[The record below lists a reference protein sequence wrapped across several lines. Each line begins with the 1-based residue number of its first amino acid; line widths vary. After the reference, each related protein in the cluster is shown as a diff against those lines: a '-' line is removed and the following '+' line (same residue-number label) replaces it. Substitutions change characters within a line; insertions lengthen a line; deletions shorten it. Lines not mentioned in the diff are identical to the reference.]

1 MNEGARHVWIT
12 GGTRAERSGPLLE
25 QRPDVAVD
33 CHRRRFGPYTGVG
46 SLLRALLPELGDR
59 ATAEAAKHR
68 KEVLA
73 VAPELSELLGSVQGN
88 LTVTVPELERT
99 RWFPASMTR
108 RQSQGLI
115 DLLRALAAPDG
126 PGRPLTLALDSVHE
140 ADPTDLEFLTLALRR
155 LDPARVRL
163 VVGGAEADWPQ
174 ELTAARESYTQQ
186 LLAADPGPA
195 EPRQP
200 GEPADAARAFV
211 ASDGTSDDP
220 ALIAGYAACDPALRA
235 SLHDERAKELTEH
248 GLWSA
253 RFGALP
259 WHRTH
264 GSGPASEV
272 MVAVTEAAAQCI
284 GAAHYAGGLYLVE
297 PLVQR
302 TDPEQEPDAY
312 YYVKLLVAQCLGAL
326 SRPEE
331 TEEVYWDLLSRT
343 NRAKAH
349 MSIYYALGIIYTRL
363 YDPDHKDHRRARA
376 FMNTAIEIAKLLPEP
391 DDRAFHTVFMGN
403 GKALVDMHLR
413 NPQAA
418 LTLVENGIALLERE
432 LGPDQH
438 RLHRSVLHHNRS
450 QLLVGL
456 ARLDEAAAELD
467 QVIDVDPMYP
477 EYRFDRGNVRCRQG
491 RPDQALLDYDDAAR
505 LGPPF
510 PELFHNRGQ
519 ARADSGDLS
528 GAAADFGYVLD
539 LEPDHLEGRLSLS
552 ALLLDTGD
560 AAGAV
565 RVAAEGIEL
574 APDEARLHCSL
585 GLALLELDQPERA
598 SAAFDRALELDPE
611 LTAARVNRAVADYQR
626 GRFGPA
632 LNDLTTA
639 LQRDPDNPDLL
650 YNRGFVHE
658 ALEQWEQAVADY
670 GLALRAANA
679 DRSELLYRRG
689 LSLAAAGRHREA
701 DADLRAHLAL
711 GDSPYRDEV
720 EVLLAKQQ
728 AEQDAG

>member
-1 MNEGARHVWIT
+1 MNEEPRHLWIT
-12 GGTRAERSGPLLE
+12 GTTRAERSGPLLE
-25 QRPDVAVD
+25 HRPDVAVD

-46 SLLRALLPELGDR
+46 SLLRALLPQLGDW
-59 ATAEAAKHR
+59 ATAEAAHHR

-73 VAPELSELLGSVQGN
+73 VAPELADLLGAVQGN

-99 RWFPASMTR
+99 RWFPASTTR

-115 DLLRALAAPDG
+115 DLLRVLTAPDG

-163 VVGGAEADWPQ
+163 VVAGAEAEWPP
-174 ELTAARESYTQQ
+174 ELAAASELHTRQ
-186 LLAADPGPA
+186 LLAAGPGPV
-195 EPRQP
+195 EPPQP
-200 GEPADAARAFV
+200 GGPVDAARAFI

-235 SLHDERAKELTEH
+235 SLHDERAKELTAD
-248 GLWSA
+248 GPLSA

-259 WHRTH
+259 WHRTN
-264 GSGPASEV
+264 GGAPASETT
-272 MVAVTEAAAQCI
+272 VAVAEAAAQCI
-284 GAAHYAGGLYLVE
+284 GAAHYAAGLHLVE
-297 PLVQR
+297 PLVER
-302 TDPEQEPDAY
+302 TDPLRDPDTY
-312 YYVKLLVAQCLGAL
+312 YYLKLLVAQCLGAL

-331 TEEVYWDLLSRT
+331 TEDIYWDLLSRT
-343 NRAKAH
+343 NRPKAH

-363 YDPDHKDHRRARA
+363 YDPEHKDHRRARA
-376 FMNTAIEIAKLLPEP
+376 FMNTSIELAKLLPDA

-418 LTLVENGIALLERE
+418 LTLVENGIALLDRE
-432 LGPDQH
+432 LTPDQH

-456 ARLDEAAAELD
+456 GRLDEAAAELD
-467 QVIDVDPMYP
+467 QVIAVDPMYP

-491 RPDQALLDYDDAAR
+491 RPEQALLDYDDAAR

-528 GAAADFGYVLD
+528 GAAADFSYVLD
-539 LEPDHLEGRLSLS
+539 LEPDHLEGRISLAS
-552 ALLLDTGD
+552 LLLDTGD
-560 AAGAV
+560 ATGAV
-565 RVAAEGIEL
+565 RIAAEGIALTPE
-574 APDEARLHCSL
+574 EARLHCSL
-585 GLALLELDQPERA
+585 GLALLELDRPEQA

-632 LNDLTTA
+632 LDDLTTA
-639 LQRDPDNPDLL
+639 LERDADNPDLL

-658 ALEQWEQAVADY
+658 ALQQWEESVADY
-670 GLALRAANA
+670 GRALRAEGA

-689 LSLAAAGRHREA
+689 VSLAAAGRRREA

-711 GDSPYRDEV
+711 GDSPYQEEV
-720 EVLLAKQQ
+720 EALLAQQ
-728 AEQDAG
+728 QPAR